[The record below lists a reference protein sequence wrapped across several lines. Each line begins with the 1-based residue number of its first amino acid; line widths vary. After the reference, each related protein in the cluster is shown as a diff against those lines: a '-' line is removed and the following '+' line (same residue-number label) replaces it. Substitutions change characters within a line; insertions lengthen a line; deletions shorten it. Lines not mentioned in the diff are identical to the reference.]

1 MDKTYEKIKQISKK
15 IIVIIILI
23 TIILSNLSVT
33 AFAFT
38 VENGPGEKGGAG
50 SMPQDWVSYVLGEA
64 GKPYSQDA
72 TLRMTTHYDCS
83 SFVDRMTAKYLGTEP
98 NGMSTRTT
106 ASDDRFEE
114 VPVNDLQPWDILW
127 KSGHMEFYAGGG
139 YSFGAHMPG
148 VNSGYSSGQTWEKV
162 YRIKGSPNFKG
173 NSSSIKK
180 NPVDEINYGAVNT
193 KSKFYYDGVPKSEIK
208 ASGGGLGLI
217 LHKFM
222 EFLGRILNLIL
233 LGIRLPFI
241 GLVTLVEIGV
251 TNIFESLL
259 GTNANENKD
268 EGFTAS
274 VNSDSALTID
284 NMIFGRIEALNADFF
299 VKPSDAI
306 KNIQG
311 RTGTGYKKE
320 DLKSKDK
327 DNKKENNDDA
337 EDDEKS
343 KDDETFDEKKYKES
357 PVGII
362 RASYATAYYITT
374 LFAVAL
380 LFIVGLAV
388 LIKAILSTLP
398 GEKANYKEILF
409 VWIRGIAFTILTAVF
424 TLFILKLNAYFVS
437 VLENAYKDG
446 TGIGN
451 IYTMVR
457 TRAYDVR
464 PVVGITALVMYG
476 VLIWFSIRFAFIY
489 TKRLVQILVI
499 SLAGVILPAYSVLQ
513 EVLKGKTDLRVNW
526 VKELTYLVFIQTIH
540 ALLYLI
546 FMSIA
551 FNVGD
556 TLTGLILA
564 IIIMNYML
572 KFSGVLRGIFNIS
585 TPGRSILGNTLDYSD
600 PAELATG
607 VTGGILY
614 KQFRKGRKNN
624 GLLESNQLVKMGLFG
639 SDVAVTLGYNSS
651 RRIREFLK
659 EYRSLT
665 ENKPNNAELESENGN
680 INENELENIAI
691 NAQMADK
698 LSQNL
703 GESGVVDYIDSS
715 ELTPIE
721 IAKLKQAGLLSE
733 DNSGRLYLNTTKKGM
748 MEKLQGN
755 WQEFMQGQKIDE
767 IAPGKKRLSMY
778 TKVYDPR
785 TGKVKRVRNNITK
798 DTITN
803 FTHSFIASKKDI
815 EEVKRTLKSSAM
827 LAASMIGGLVYIP
840 IIMTNGFIGAKAV
853 FFLQQTKNLQDI
865 VRKRAKNKKEN
876 GYFNTINKLML
887 AVDLKLAHMKMDQKG
902 LSGKI
907 IPSKKIGGVII
918 PSKNTTYKQNG
929 IIYSQM
935 QSQVT
940 KATDELLKMAKSKTV
955 KDMGKI
961 RLDMNY
967 EFLEKKIG
975 FRNKSKIMSFRS
987 VFGNGQL
994 YKRARSMNAAH
1005 RELVKIDAT
1014 LEQDKVRELF
1024 IKEGYIDSMQNYGKN
1039 ITDFEKLQDMSIE
1052 GVKNTIQEKFNKN
1065 YSTTDMIEYNKIYN
1079 AEVIHGDQKFNLD
1092 DVANRDFITRK
1103 MQEMIKTATI
1113 NRLKNKSLSELS
1125 DDVVTKEVE
1134 KVIREN
1140 NLSLTVYD
1148 VEDVKNYT
1156 AETVRHTVEM
1166 EAAARNAKVSDI
1178 MKDPNDTSA
1187 KYINNTKDQVAYN
1200 KVDSSID
1207 RNQKLVYKA
1216 VNVSDEELAKMDKLR
1231 KTDIGDLTLGDA
1243 IDLKQDRLLSYIEA
1257 DKYMENL
1264 MNNIEAQQIAQTEE
1278 QIEFAN
1284 KYYNGESLEGIKA
1297 MQGTSATH
1305 GDIGSA
1311 YENEIEYAK
1320 IINKEIKDAET
1331 KETEKNILAAFND
1344 DKEKVEYIVN
1354 RMIDSEFVEQKDI
1367 EKYYNIETDESAL
1380 NTLEEI
1386 IKQNKLR
1393 YNYSERG
1400 EKSRK
1405 NPLSTTESNTM
1416 TDDEMADI
1424 LLLLESET
1432 KKHKDAKKE
1441 EKDKAFKKSLG
1452 LDKEEDE

>member
-1 MDKTYEKIKQISKK
+1 MDKIYENIKQISKK
-15 IIVIIILI
+15 TIVIIILI
-23 TIILSNLSVT
+23 TIILSNLSVHS
-33 AFAFT
+33 FAFT

-50 SMPQDWVSYVLGEA
+50 SMPQEWVDYVLGEA

-72 TLRMTTHYDCS
+72 NLRMTTHYDCS

-98 NGMSTRTT
+98 NGMSTHTT
-106 ASDDRFEE
+106 ASDGRFEE
-114 VPVNDLQPWDILW
+114 VSVNDLQPWDILW
-127 KSGHMEFYAGGG
+127 KPGHMEFYAGGG
-139 YSFGAHMPG
+139 YSFGAHSYDTP
-148 VNSGYSSGQTWEKV
+148 SGYSSGQTWTKV

-241 GLVTLVEIGV
+241 GLVTLVEIGI

-274 VNSDSALTID
+274 VNSDRALTID
-284 NMIFGRIEALNADFF
+284 NIIFGRIEALNADFF
-299 VKPSDAI
+299 IKPSDAI

-320 DLKSKDK
+320 DLKKNDK
-327 DNKKENNDDA
+327 NDKEEKENNDDTK
-337 EDDEKS
+337 DDES
-343 KDDETFDEKKYKES
+343 KDGETFDEKKYNES

-362 RASYATAYYITT
+362 RASYATAYYITM

-388 LIKAILSTLP
+388 LIKAIVSTLP
-398 GEKANYKEILF
+398 GQKANYKEILF
-409 VWIRGIAFTILTAVF
+409 VWIRGIALTMLTAVF

-464 PVVGITALVMYG
+464 PVVGFTALVMYG
-476 VLIWFSIRFAFIY
+476 ILIWFSIRFAFIY

-513 EVLKGKTDLRVNW
+513 EVLKGKQDLRVNW

-665 ENKPNNAELESENGN
+665 ENKPNSVEIE
-680 INENELENIAI
+680 NENELENIAI

-715 ELTPIE
+715 EFTPIE

-733 DNSGRLYLNTTKKGM
+733 DNSGRLYLNSTKKGM
-748 MEKLQGN
+748 IEKLQGN

-767 IAPGKKRLSMY
+767 IAPGKKRLLMY

-798 DTITN
+798 DTIKN
-803 FTHSFIASKKDI
+803 FTHSFIASKNDI
-815 EEVKRTLKSSAM
+815 EEFKRVLKSSGM
-827 LAASMIGGLVYIP
+827 LAASMIGGLVYVP
-840 IIMTNGFIGAKAV
+840 IIMTNGLIGAKAV

-865 VRKRAKNKKEN
+865 VRKGAKNRKEN
-876 GYFNTINKLML
+876 GYFNNMNKIML
-887 AVDLKLAHMKMDQKG
+887 ALDVKLAHMKMDQKG

-907 IPSKKIGGVII
+907 IPSKKINGVIV

-929 IIYSQM
+929 IVYSQM
-935 QSQVT
+935 QNAVT
-940 KATDELLKMAKSKTV
+940 MASDEILRIAKTKTV

-967 EFLEKKIG
+967 EFLEKKTG

-994 YKRARSMNAAH
+994 YKRVRSMNAVH
-1005 RELVKIDAT
+1005 RELLKLDAT

-1039 ITDFEKLQDMSIE
+1039 TTDFEKLQDMSIE

-1065 YSTTDMIEYNKIYN
+1065 YTTTDMIEYNKIYN

-1103 MQEMIKTATI
+1103 MQEMIKTTTI

-1178 MKDPNDTSA
+1178 MKDPNDTSE
-1187 KYINNTKDQVAYN
+1187 KYINNTKDQVSYN
-1200 KVDSSID
+1200 KIDSSID

-1216 VNVSDEELAKMDKLR
+1216 INVSDDELAKMDKLR

-1243 IDLKQDRLLSYIEA
+1243 IDLKQDRLLSYIET

-1264 MNNIEAQQIAQTEE
+1264 MNNIEGQQIAQTKE
-1278 QIEFAN
+1278 QIEFVN

-1320 IINKEIKDAET
+1320 IINKELKDAET
-1331 KETEKNILAAFND
+1331 KETEKNILASFNN

-1367 EKYYNIETDESAL
+1367 KKYYNIETDESAL

-1386 IKQNKLR
+1386 IRQNKLR

-1400 EKSRK
+1400 DKSRK

-1424 LLLLESET
+1424 LLLLEAET
-1432 KKHKDAKKE
+1432 KKHKDARNK

-1452 LDKEEDE
+1452 LDKEDEDEE